1 MKQKKSWQM
10 QLVLFGVL
18 ICLLG
23 GCITKES
30 APTNFYMLNPLSKAE
45 IRLKFAERDQY
56 TIVGVGPI
64 QFPAYLDRPQF
75 IIREGQNQYRL
86 AEFDHWAEPLQ
97 SNVERV
103 FLENLNIF
111 LNDVPIAVVQ
121 LDGYLKIDYALRM
134 RIIRMESDDGGNVSL
149 VAGWVILGDEGEKVI
164 TAKVSSLRV
173 TSASAAYKD
182 IAAAQ
187 SQALD
192 SLSREIADT
201 IKILAR

>member
-1 MKQKKSWQM
+1 MKQMKLWQM
-10 QLVLFGVL
+10 QRVMFGLLVFF
-18 ICLLG
+18 LG
-23 GCITKES
+23 GCVTKPS

-45 IRLKFAERDQY
+45 IKLKFAERDRY
-56 TIVGVGPI
+56 TIVGVGPV

-75 IIREGQNQYRL
+75 IIRESENKYRL

-121 LDGYLKIDYALRM
+121 LDSYMRTDYALRM
-134 RIIRMESDDGGNVSL
+134 RVIRMESDDGGNVSL
-149 VAGWVILGDEGEKVI
+149 DAGWVILGDEGEKVI
-164 TAKVSSLRV
+164 TAKVSNYRV
-173 TSASAAYKD
+173 RSKSTAYQD

-201 IKILAR
+201 IKTLSR